1 MNWDQL
7 EGKWKQV
14 KGGVR
19 KQWGKLTD
27 DDLEYMSGSKDQFI
41 GRLQE
46 RYGLAREDAQTQA
59 DKWLQAQAED
69 EKTLR
74 SGGGRQGRRCNHKNH
89 ATARERRAAGAQP
102 TPQENFAP
110 IGSDRPADSSRH
122 CGPSRAAARPAGGSD
137 KGERP
142 CPPARFAFLR

>member
-74 SGGGRQGRRCNHKNH
+74 SGGGS
-89 ATARERRAAGAQP
+89 
-102 TPQENFAP
+102 F
-110 IGSDRPADSSRH
+110 
-122 CGPSRAAARPAGGSD
+122 
-137 KGERP
+137 
-142 CPPARFAFLR
+142 